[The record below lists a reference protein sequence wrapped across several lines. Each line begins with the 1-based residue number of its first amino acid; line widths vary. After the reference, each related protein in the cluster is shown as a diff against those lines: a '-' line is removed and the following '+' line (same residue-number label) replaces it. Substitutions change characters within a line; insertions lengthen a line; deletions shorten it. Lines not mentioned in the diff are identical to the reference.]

1 MTWAMFDQAAKELAD
16 QIKSLKESG
25 VVTSIY
31 GIPRGGLVVA
41 IRLSHILDLP
51 LILDSREI
59 QSQTVVVDD
68 IADSGK
74 TLEKFKNRLVATLY
88 YNEKS
93 SVTPKFWIF
102 KKKDRWIVFPWET

>member
-1 MTWAMFDQAAKELAD
+1 MFDQAARKLTD
-16 QIKSLKESG
+16 QIFSLKECG
-25 VVTSIY
+25 VVKSIY

-41 IRLSHILDLP
+41 VRLSHLLDLP
-51 LILDSREI
+51 LILDPREI
-59 QSQTVVVDD
+59 QSNTLVVDD

-74 TLEKFKNRLVATLY
+74 TLEKFKNNIIATLY

-93 SVTPKFWIF
+93 PVTPKFWIF